1 MTHPTTAQQL
11 TKWLRPMSPR
21 QRDEHHR
28 VATPL
33 ELLFDLVF
41 VIAISVAGQQLHHG
55 LAEGHFL
62 QVLPT
67 YAMAFFAIWWA
78 WMNFTW
84 FASAYDNDDLLYR
97 FYTFVQIIGSLILAA
112 GIPLI
117 FQSQDFSVGVTG
129 YVVMRFALV
138 AQWIRAGMNDPL
150 RRKTA
155 FRYATGITIVQIGW
169 ILYLF
174 FCPASIAFLLFWVL
188 ALSEISVPVWAERA
202 EITTWHSHHIAERYS
217 LLTIIILGEIILA
230 AFTAFQTAVA
240 AHDVN
245 ADLVVLMIGSM
256 IIMFGMWWSY
266 FEGNTAGLL
275 TSQSR
280 AFVWGYGHFFIFASL
295 AAIGAGLA
303 AAVDVVT
310 HHAHISNLTADYIVV
325 IPIVIYTT
333 VLWLFQDCSG
343 AKRHA
348 KRRWL
353 YSLSAA
359 IMLCLPLLIANV
371 AYSILAIGVF
381 YMLRI
386 VLRRVEALGV

>member
-1 MTHPTTAQQL
+1 MTHPTSTQLL

-21 QRDEHHR
+21 RRDEHHR

-41 VIAISVAGQQLHHG
+41 VVAIAAAGQQLHHG
-55 LAEGHFL
+55 LAENHMM
-62 QVLPT
+62 QVLPN

-97 FYTFVQIIGSLILAA
+97 FYTFIQIIGSLIFAA

-117 FQSQDFSVGVTG
+117 FQSNDFSVSVAG
-129 YVVMRFALV
+129 YVIMRLALV
-138 AQWIRAGMNDPL
+138 AQWIRAGLNDPL

-155 FRYATGITIVQIGW
+155 FRYAIGITLVQTGW
-169 ILYLF
+169 IAYMY
-174 FCPASIAFLLFWVL
+174 FCPASIAFPVFWVL
-188 ALSEISVPVWAERA
+188 ALGEISVPIWAERA
-202 EITTWHSHHIAERYS
+202 EITPWHPHHIAERYS

-230 AFTAFQTAVA
+230 AFNAFQTAIT
-240 AHDVN
+240 AHN
-245 ADLVVLMIGSM
+245 LNTDLVVLMIGSM

-275 TSQSR
+275 TSQSK
-280 AFVWGYGHFFIFASL
+280 AFIWGYGHFFIFASL
-295 AAIGAGLA
+295 AAVGAGLA

-310 HHAHISNLTADYIVV
+310 HHAHISNITADYIVV

-343 AKRHA
+343 SKNHA

-353 YSLSAA
+353 YPLSAMV
-359 IMLCLPLLIANV
+359 MLCLPLIGNV
-371 AYSILAIGVF
+371 AYTVLAIGIF

-386 VLRRVEALGV
+386 ALRRTEALGV

>member
-1 MTHPTTAQQL
+1 MTHPSASKQL

-21 QRDEHHR
+21 LRDEHHR

-55 LAEGHFL
+55 MAENHFME
-62 QVLPT
+62 VLPN
-67 YAMAFFAIWWA
+67 YAMAFFGIWWA

-97 FYTFVQIIGSLILAA
+97 FYTFIQIIGSLVFAA

-117 FQSQDFSVGVTG
+117 FKSHDFTVVIVG
-129 YVVMRFALV
+129 YVIMRLALV
-138 AQWIRAGMNDPL
+138 AQWIRAGLNDPQ

-155 FRYATGITIVQIGW
+155 FRYAIGITIVQIGW
-169 ILYLF
+169 IAYLY
-174 FCPASIAFLLFWVL
+174 FCPASIAFALFWVL
-188 ALSEISVPVWAERA
+188 AFSEMSVPVWAERA
-202 EITTWHSHHIAERYS
+202 EITSWHPHHIAERYG

-230 AFTAFQTAVA
+230 AFNAFQTAVT
-240 AHDVN
+240 AH
-245 ADLVVLMIGSM
+245 ALHTDLVVLMIGSM

-266 FEGNTAGLL
+266 FEGNTASLL

-280 AFVWGYGHFFIFASL
+280 AFIWGYGHFFIFASL

-310 HHAHISNLTADYIVV
+310 HHAHISNLVADYTV
-325 IPIVIYTT
+325 IIPMLVYTT
-333 VLWLFQDCSG
+333 VLWLFQDCSY

-348 KRRWL
+348 RWRWL
-353 YSLSAA
+353 YPLSAVV
-359 IMLCLPLLIANV
+359 MLCLPLVIANV
-371 AYSILAIGVF
+371 AYSVLAMGVF

-386 VLRRVEALGV
+386 ALRRTEALGI